1 MSAATF
7 IRVLVLSGGERLPA
21 LLDGATGQP
30 LFDPLVYVTTRL
42 RGRAANTIHQHV
54 VALARLLAFCGE
66 RRIELSERIR
76 SGRLLALHELD
87 GLFGAIGTPKGRG
100 GPKSPQRGLSRVTSA
115 NRLRAIR
122 AYLSWLTTRR
132 LHQLAHE
139 GADYGRYQIARDRF
153 IAEFDARLPSVRVS
167 VSPKSGLTPRER
179 ERLLDAVDPS
189 SRTNPWRRSSAR
201 SRNGL
206 IVRLLYELGVR
217 RGELLALRLEDF
229 NARESRLGIV
239 RRPDNPKDPRRKQ
252 PVVKTEE
259 RVLQLSSGL
268 AEDLLQ
274 YVLRDRAPLVKG
286 RHGFVFVATRNGVPL
301 SASGLDKVFT
311 QLRTVE
317 GLPRSLTSHTLRHD
331 WNDRFSA
338 TADEKRIPA
347 GDEMRLRK
355 YLQGWRWDGS
365 AQRYNR
371 RHVVK
376 RANEALLGMQAQLL
390 GGASSN
396 EG

>member
-1 MSAATF
+1 M
-7 IRVLVLSGGERLPA
+7 LSGGERLPA
-21 LLDGATGQP
+21 LFDGATGQP

-66 RRIELSERIR
+66 RRIELPERVR

-100 GPKSPQRGLSRVTSA
+100 GSKSPQRALSRVTSA

-153 IAEFDARLPSVRVS
+153 IAEFDARLPSVRVNAS
-167 VSPKSGLTPRER
+167 TKSGLTPRER

-189 SRTNPWRRSSAR
+189 SRANPWRRSSAR

-252 PVVKTEE
+252 PVVKTAE

-286 RHGFVFVATRNGVPL
+286 RHGFVFVATRNGAPL

-311 QLRTVE
+311 QLRTVK

-338 TADEKRIPA
+338 TADEKRIAA

-371 RHVVK
+371 RHIVK
-376 RANEALLGMQAQLL
+376 RANEALLGMQAQVL

-396 EG
+396 EV